1 MNEDSPDPLLS
12 SAPGPVVVLPDG
24 RRAAIA
30 EGEFRSLDG
39 KLLFVRR
46 GRRIEIR
53 CPRSKAL
60 YAVEWESAPEA
71 KTEPGSPPRAASGSP
86 ESGSSPTTKTGQ

>member
-1 MNEDSPDPLLS
+1 MNGSRPAPSPS
-12 SAPGPVVVLPDG
+12 SAPDLVVVLPDG
-24 RRAAIA
+24 GRAALP

-60 YAVEWESAPEA
+60 YGVEWESG
-71 KTEPGSPPRAASGSP
+71 EPHGTATHSP
-86 ESGSSPTTKTGQ
+86 ESNPSPAV